1 MGNLETASE
10 TLQRRLVI
18 VRSALFLLITF
29 AGITDSLCPFSRISS
44 PAVRNIAVRQDSSKA
59 INGSFQFDQNQNL
72 NRGKIIMQI
81 PTFLLRK
88 LYLKG
93 SLENVDDGFM
103 FKIKNTLSPGTV
115 TAMEP
120 IKVNGT
126 EYPIDALTV
135 KIEDTEYTAADVNE
149 GSAMPL
155 KVGVEIALHI
165 KADPLPEGEHT
176 IDIAL
181 VTKEAGRLAFDV
193 KDAI

>member
-1 MGNLETASE
+1 
-10 TLQRRLVI
+10 
-18 VRSALFLLITF
+18 
-29 AGITDSLCPFSRISS
+29 
-44 PAVRNIAVRQDSSKA
+44 
-59 INGSFQFDQNQNL
+59 
-72 NRGKIIMQI
+72 MQI

-93 SLENVDDGFM
+93 SLENVDDGFV

-115 TAMEP
+115 TVMEP

-126 EYPIDALTV
+126 EYPLDALTV
-135 KIEDTEYTAADVNE
+135 KIEDSEYTASDVNE

>member
-1 MGNLETASE
+1 
-10 TLQRRLVI
+10 
-18 VRSALFLLITF
+18 
-29 AGITDSLCPFSRISS
+29 
-44 PAVRNIAVRQDSSKA
+44 
-59 INGSFQFDQNQNL
+59 
-72 NRGKIIMQI
+72 MQI

-93 SLENVDDGFM
+93 SLENVDDGFV
-103 FKIKNTLSPGTV
+103 FKIKNTLSPG
-115 TAMEP
+115 
-120 IKVNGT
+120 
-126 EYPIDALTV
+126 
-135 KIEDTEYTAADVNE
+135 TEYTAADVNE